1 MLRAV
6 GNLVVRVLAEGD
18 RIDSAVIFGLAANY
32 KTERAILIK
41 LNVDFLRS
49 DALIVLSLDALQLH
63 PALNWLLTSI
73 NLK

>member
-6 GNLVVRVLAEGD
+6 GNLVVTVLAEGD
-18 RIDSAVIFGLAANY
+18 RIDGAVIFGLAANY

-49 DALIVLSLDALQLH
+49 EALIVLSLDALQLH